1 MTATGSDSKT
11 PLLRNPFSSGKNS
24 IWLISSTD
32 EWESDDDDDDEGEWI
47 DVHHSS
53 EEEQEVSFT
62 RSVY

>member
-1 MTATGSDSKT
+1 MTATRPDSKT
-11 PLLRNPFSSGKNS
+11 PLLRNPFSRGKNS

-32 EWESDDDDDDEGEWI
+32 EWESDDDDDEGEWI

-62 RSVY
+62 RCVY